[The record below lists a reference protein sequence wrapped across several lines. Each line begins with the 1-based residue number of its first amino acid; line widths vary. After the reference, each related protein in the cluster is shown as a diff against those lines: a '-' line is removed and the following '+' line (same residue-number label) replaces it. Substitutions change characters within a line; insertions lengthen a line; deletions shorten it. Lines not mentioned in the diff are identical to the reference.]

1 MGNGGAVASISM
13 GTKVIRKLRIRI
25 LPFVFVLLI
34 VALID
39 RNNIRFAP
47 LTMNKELAITSQ
59 QFGLI
64 SGIFFFGYFIFE
76 IPSNLLLLRFSLSS
90 ESRLIAIS
98 SPTRVSRMFSSILAC
113 RVPPF
118 LPTIAA

>member
-25 LPFVFVLLI
+25 LPFVFVLFI

-39 RNNIRFAP
+39 RNNFRFAP

-98 SPTRVSRMFSSILAC
+98 SPTRVSRMFSSILTC